1 MPGYKYIAKIKSSD
15 KTTKTKSQIQKQ
27 AVVTYLTEKI
37 TAKTTEIAE
46 LLGVKDARARRLL
59 AEMVAEGTIVTE
71 GENRN
76 RVYKLKA

>member
-1 MPGYKYIAKIKSSD
+1 MYFFWGDLSLQVINPYSNFW
-15 KTTKTKSQIQKQ
+15 
-27 AVVTYLTEKI
+27 LTEKI

-46 LLGVKDARARRLL
+46 LLGVKNARARRLL
-59 AEMVAEGTIVTE
+59 GEMVAGGTIVTE